1 MPQSRGSAG
10 PFSGRARAPPFCLR
24 AVPEP
29 ESPMK
34 QILKSALARAGLEL
48 ARTADLRSAALA
60 DLAPADRELVAR
72 VEPFTMTSL
81 DRRASLLGA
90 IDHVVRHGIAG
101 DFVECGVWR
110 GGSMMLAA
118 LALMARGDTSRDLW
132 LYDTFEGMSEPGAE
146 DRSASGES
154 AAARLARTPR
164 GEGVWCEAGL
174 ADVRAN
180 LESTGYPRE
189 RIHFIEGKVEDTIPA
204 TLPKRAALLRL
215 DTDWYES
222 TRHELCHLY
231 PLLSR
236 HGILVID
243 DYGHWQGARQAVD
256 EYFAAQGQPVYLHRV
271 DYTARLV
278 VKQDGP

>member
-1 MPQSRGSAG
+1 MPQSRGSAE
-10 PFSGRARAPPFCLR
+10 PSSGRARAPPFCLR

-90 IDHVVRHGIAG
+90 IDHVVRHRIAG
-101 DFVECGVWR
+101 DIVECGVWR

-118 LALMARGDTSRDLW
+118 LALMARGDTSRHLW

-154 AAARLARTPR
+154 AAAQLARTPR

-180 LESTGYPRE
+180 LESTGYPGE
-189 RIHFIEGKVEDTIPA
+189 RIHFVEGKVEDTIPA
-204 TLPKRAALLRL
+204 TLPKQVALLRL

-222 TRHELCHLY
+222 TRHELHHLY

-243 DYGHWQGARQAVD
+243 DYGHWVGARQAVD
-256 EYFAAQGQPVYLHRV
+256 EYFAAQGRPTFLHRV

-278 VKQDGP
+278 VKQDE